1 MSVTIIVGGQYGS
14 EGKGKVAHWVGM
26 NYGCDYA
33 VKTGTN
39 NHDNVALINHDF
51 KFKMFSSA
59 VNENNTTTYVFPA
72 GCLIEKNSFFEEV
85 KKRGLT
91 KERLVVD
98 PYAKIINKETF
109 KDDPGTRIA
118 MAFPEFEEFLGDTKL
133 ILGKAVDE
141 DKDIVIEGS
150 QGYGLSPVH
159 SEEPPWGVLRDT
171 TAAGVLSEVGLS
183 PLDID
188 NIILVIRSYPVLTWE
203 HTLQQMKNEIDW
215 NIITERCESAELIQ
229 EDGVVGETSLQDCRV
244 AEFDPEM
251 VRKAILVNNPTLI
264 VLNHA
269 DYYDASTRDID
280 DLSEKQ
286 IGEITKIEELLD
298 VQIDLVGN
306 GSDTLIKYD
315 DLMMEPTLAAFGI
328 DNPKEILEKHS
339 LVDEIM
345 ENTRQ

>member
-39 NHDNVALINHDF
+39 NHENAALNNPDF

-85 KKRGLT
+85 KKKELT
-91 KERLVVD
+91 KERLIVD
-98 PYAKIINKETF
+98 PYAKIIDKETF
-109 KDDPGTRIA
+109 MNDPGSRIA
-118 MAFPEFEEFLGDTKL
+118 MTFPEFEEFLGDTKL

-141 DKDIVIEGS
+141 DKDIIIEGS

-159 SEEPPWGVLRDT
+159 SEEAPWGVLRDT

-183 PLDID
+183 PLDVD
-188 NIILVIRSYPVLTWE
+188 NIVLVIRSYPVKTWE
-203 HTLQQMKNEIDW
+203 HSSQMKNEIDW
-215 NIITERCESAELIQ
+215 NIIAERCESVEPVQ
-229 EDGVVGETSLQDCRV
+229 EEGVVGHTSLQDSRV

-251 VRKAILVNNPTLI
+251 VRKAILVNNPTHI
-264 VLNHA
+264 VLNHV
-269 DYYDASTRDID
+269 DYYDSSTKDTD
-280 DLSEKQ
+280 ELSEHQ
-286 IGEITKIEELLD
+286 VERISEIEDSLD
-298 VQIDLVGN
+298 VKVDLIGN
-306 GSDTLIKYD
+306 GPNNIIDYEDWLAVTTMEMLI
-315 DLMMEPTLAAFGI
+315 GI
-328 DNPKEILEKHS
+328 DS
-339 LVDEIM
+339 Q
-345 ENTRQ
+345 EN

>member
-39 NHDNVALINHDF
+39 NHDNVALINPDF

-183 PLDID
+183 PLDVD

-203 HTLQQMKNEIDW
+203 HALQQMKNEIDW
-215 NIITERCESAELIQ
+215 NAIAERCESVEPVQ
-229 EDGVVGETSLQDCRV
+229 EDGVVGVTALQDSRV

-251 VRKAILVNNPTLI
+251 VRKAILVNNPTHI
-264 VLNHA
+264 ALNHA
-269 DYYDASTRDID
+269 DYYDSSTKDTD
-280 DLSEKQ
+280 DLSEYQVEK
-286 IGEITKIEELLD
+286 ISEIEDFLD
-298 VQIDLVGN
+298 VKVDLIGN
-306 GSDTLIKYD
+306 GSNNIIDYEDWLAVTT
-315 DLMMEPTLAAFGI
+315 MEMLGI
-328 DNPKEILEKHS
+328 GGNS
-339 LVDEIM
+339 Q
-345 ENTRQ
+345 EN

>member
-14 EGKGKVAHWVGM
+14 EGKGKVARWVGM

-39 NHDNVALINHDF
+39 NHENAALINPDF

-59 VNENNTTTYVFPA
+59 VNGNNTTTYVFPA

-85 KKRGLT
+85 KKRGLS
-91 KERLVVD
+91 KERIVVD
-98 PYAKIINKETF
+98 PYAKIINRETF
-109 KDDPGTRIA
+109 KDNPEIYIA
-118 MAFPEFEEFLGDTKL
+118 ISFPEFKEFLGDTKL

-141 DKDIVIEGS
+141 DRDIVIEGS

-159 SEEPPWGVLRDT
+159 SEEHPCGVLKDT

-203 HTLQQMKNEIDW
+203 YTLEQMKNEIDW
-215 NIITERCESAELIQ
+215 NTITERCESVEPIQ
-229 EDGVVGETSLQDCRV
+229 EDGVVGETSLQESRV
-244 AEFDPEM
+244 MEFDPEM
-251 VRKAILVNNPTLI
+251 VRKAILVNNPTHI

-269 DYYDASTRDID
+269 DYYDSSTKDTD
-280 DLSEKQ
+280 DLSEQQ
-286 IGEITKIEELLD
+286 IEKISEIEDSLD
-298 VQIDLVGN
+298 VKIDLIGN
-306 GSDTLIKYD
+306 GPDNIIDYED
-315 DLMMEPTLAAFGI
+315 WLAATTIEMLIGDI
-328 DNPKEILEKHS
+328 S
-339 LVDEIM
+339 Q
-345 ENTRQ
+345 EN